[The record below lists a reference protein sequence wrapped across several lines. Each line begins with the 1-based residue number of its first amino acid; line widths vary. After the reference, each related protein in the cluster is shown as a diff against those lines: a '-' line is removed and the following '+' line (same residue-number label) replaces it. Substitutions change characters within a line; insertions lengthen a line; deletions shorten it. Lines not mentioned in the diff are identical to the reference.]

1 MMLSEE
7 TSAVRPQ
14 KQTRFNGAKLV
25 WMLKGSPLTVTSA
38 VIIVLMLLMMIF
50 SPWLATHDPNA
61 IDLTARLL
69 PPSAAHWFGTD
80 EVGRDLFSRVLVG
93 SQQSILAGLVVV
105 AIAGMI
111 GSLLGC
117 LSGVLGGRAD
127 AIIMRI
133 MDIMLSIPSL
143 VLTMALAA
151 ALGPSLFN
159 AMLAIAIVRIP
170 FYVRLARGQALV
182 VRQYTYVQAAK
193 TFGASRWHLINWHI
207 LRNSLPPLIVQASL
221 DIGSAILM
229 AATLG
234 FIGLGAQQPSAEWG
248 AMVANGRNYVLD
260 QWWYCAFPGAA
271 ILLTAVGFN
280 LFGDGIRDLLDPKSG
295 CGKSTLAQLLMGML
309 QPSHGQYIRSG
320 SQRIMQMVF
329 QDPLSSLN
337 PRLPVWRIITEP
349 LWIAKRS
356 SEQQRRALA
365 EELAVQVGIRPEYL
379 DRLPHAFSGGQRQR
393 IAIARAL
400 SSQPDVIVLDE
411 PTSALDISVQ
421 AQILNLLVTLQEN
434 HGLTYVLISH
444 NVSVIRHMS
453 DRVAVMYL
461 GQIVELGDAQQVL
474 TAPAHP
480 YTRLLLDSLPAID
493 KPLEEEW
500 ALRKTDLPGNRTLPQ
515 GCFFY
520 ERCPL
525 ATHGCEVRQ
534 SLAIREDGR
543 ELRCWR
549 AL

>member
-1 MMLSEE
+1 MSDTL
-7 TSAVRPQ
+7 
-14 KQTRFNGAKLV
+14 
-25 WMLKGSPLTVTSA
+25 LTLRDVH
-38 VIIVLMLLMMIF
+38 INF
-50 SPWLATHDPNA
+50 P
-61 IDLTARLL
+61 ARK
-69 PPSAAHWFGTD
+69 T
-80 EVGRDLFSRVLVG
+80 
-93 SQQSILAGLVVV
+93 GLV
-105 AIAGMI
+105 
-111 GSLLGC
+111 
-117 LSGVLGGRAD
+117 
-127 AIIMRI
+127 
-133 MDIMLSIPSL
+133 
-143 VLTMALAA
+143 
-151 ALGPSLFN
+151 
-159 AMLAIAIVRIP
+159 
-170 FYVRLARGQALV
+170 
-182 VRQYTYVQAAK
+182 K
-193 TFGASRWHLINWHI
+193 
-207 LRNSLPPLIVQASL
+207 LRNMFMPSMVL
-221 DIGSAILM
+221 DLQIRRGE
-229 AATLG
+229 TLG
-234 FIGLGAQQPSAEWG
+234 I
-248 AMVANGRNYVLD
+248 
-260 QWWYCAFPGAA
+260 
-271 ILLTAVGFN
+271 VGE
-280 LFGDGIRDLLDPKSG
+280 SG

-434 HGLTYVLISH
+434 RGLTYVLISH

-480 YTRLLLDSLPAID
+480 YTRLLLDSLPPLINRWRKNGHYVKRIYQ
-493 KPLEEEW
+493 KPHVATRL
-500 ALRKTDLPGNRTLPQ
+500 
-515 GCFFY
+515 FFR

-534 SLAIREDGR
+534 SLTIREDGR
-543 ELRCWR
+543 EIRCWR
-549 AL
+549 EL

>member
-25 WMLKGSPLTVTSA
+25 WMLKGSPLTVTGA

-93 SQQSILAGLVVV
+93 SQQSILAGLV
-105 AIAGMI
+105 
-111 GSLLGC
+111 
-117 LSGVLGGRAD
+117 
-127 AIIMRI
+127 
-133 MDIMLSIPSL
+133 
-143 VLTMALAA
+143 
-151 ALGPSLFN
+151 
-159 AMLAIAIVRIP
+159 AIAIVRIP

-280 LFGDGIRDLLDPKSG
+280 LFGDGIRDLLDPKAG
-295 CGKSTLAQLLMGML
+295 GK
-309 QPSHGQYIRSG
+309 
-320 SQRIMQMVF
+320 
-329 QDPLSSLN
+329 
-337 PRLPVWRIITEP
+337 
-349 LWIAKRS
+349 
-356 SEQQRRALA
+356 
-365 EELAVQVGIRPEYL
+365 
-379 DRLPHAFSGGQRQR
+379 
-393 IAIARAL
+393 
-400 SSQPDVIVLDE
+400 
-411 PTSALDISVQ
+411 
-421 AQILNLLVTLQEN
+421 
-434 HGLTYVLISH
+434 
-444 NVSVIRHMS
+444 
-453 DRVAVMYL
+453 
-461 GQIVELGDAQQVL
+461 
-474 TAPAHP
+474 
-480 YTRLLLDSLPAID
+480 
-493 KPLEEEW
+493 
-500 ALRKTDLPGNRTLPQ
+500 
-515 GCFFY
+515 
-520 ERCPL
+520 
-525 ATHGCEVRQ
+525 Q
-534 SLAIREDGR
+534 S
-543 ELRCWR
+543 
-549 AL
+549 